1 MARYKEEFS
10 LQRCGLARSEQSKKS
25 GHLIMSKPSDASFAD
40 LQKGRRKMLIH
51 PNHSNSYRNW
61 AYCCAAI
68 NRLNKEIELCLN
80 GPIPAGAYGYIQA
93 NGKRAYIERRK
104 KRIPALA
111 RKIAH
116 YAKLRDKIAAKLDAP
131 EKHLLQVEDIL
142 NMVGNVIEITPRHH
156 KSTLAIRCVF
166 GVGNVIEITPRHK
179 KEKVYL
185 ALNKCSEQ
193 GSQVNGLDAYQLL
206 ALGYGK

>member
-1 MARYKEEFS
+1 
-10 LQRCGLARSEQSKKS
+10 
-25 GHLIMSKPSDASFAD
+25 MSKPSDASFAD

-93 NGKRAYIERRK
+93 NGKRAYIELRK
-104 KRIPALA
+104 KRIPALV

-185 ALNKCSEQ
+185 VLNECSAQ
-193 GSQVNGLDAYQLL
+193 GSKVNGLDAYQLL